1 MQITLQPEALTPETG
16 SLAYQLFAVDKL
28 AEFAAIGLPQPQAEA
43 LVQMQ
48 WRGRTLTYANQY
60 PGAEDWTISLEDGTP
75 IGRYL
80 LQKTPQGLRMVD
92 FAILPEWRGQ
102 GIGTQVLQQ
111 LIHNTATNG
120 AVFSLR
126 VEKNNRALNLYKRLG
141 FTIVSSDEI
150 SFEMEWKP
158 ERPAAGVSTSDAQP
172 ATETLKPEAHITLE
186 SGETLDRTVVLDRI
200 FAFLRGI
207 GLKIH
212 LAELPEKTFL
222 PGIQIVANGLNV
234 DIDALLYPGDLLHEA
249 GHLAVMPPENRRLE
263 APPTGDAAEEIA
275 AIAWSYAAVLHLGL
289 PPEVVFHP
297 HGYRGNGNNLAHGFA
312 TGNRPGLPMLWWMGL
327 TTQPTTT
334 TPSIYPKMLRWVREA
349 PTPADTSDELV
360 LSSTGQ

>member
-1 MQITLQPEALTPETG
+1 MQITLQPEALTPEAD
-16 SLAYQLFAVDKL
+16 SLAYRLFALDKL

-80 LQKTPQGLRMVD
+80 LQKTPQGSRMVD

-102 GIGTQVLQQ
+102 GIGTQVLQK
-111 LIHNTATNG
+111 LIHSTATNG

-126 VEKNNRALNLYKRLG
+126 VEKNNRALYLYKRLG
-141 FTIVSSDEI
+141 LTIISSDEI

-158 ERPAAGVSTSDAQP
+158 ERTATTSPTSDAQP
-172 ATETLKPEAHITLE
+172 STENLKPEAHITLE
-186 SGETLDRTVVLDRI
+186 SGDTLDRTFVLDRI
-200 FAFLRGI
+200 FAFLREI
-207 GLKIH
+207 GFNIH
-212 LAELPEKTFL
+212 LAELPGKTFL

-249 GHLAVMPPENRRLE
+249 GHLAVMPPENRRLDV
-263 APPTGDAAEEIA
+263 PPTGDAAEEIA
-275 AIAWSYAAVLHLGL
+275 AIAWSYAAIVYLDL

-297 HGYRGNGNNLAHGFA
+297 QGYRGNSNTLAHGFA
-312 TGNRPGLPMLWWMGL
+312 TGNRPGLPLLWWMGL
-327 TTQPTTT
+327 TTQPTPE
-334 TPSIYPKMLRWVREA
+334 TPSIYPKMLRWVRQTTSPIETE
-349 PTPADTSDELV
+349 TPQEL
-360 LSSTGQ
+360 LRQ

>member
-75 IGRYL
+75 VGRYL
-80 LQKTPQGLRMVD
+80 LQKTPQGVRMVD
-92 FAILPEWRGQ
+92 FAILPGWRGQ

-111 LIHNTATNG
+111 LIQSTAATESI
-120 AVFSLR
+120 FSLR
-126 VEKNNRALNLYKRLG
+126 VEKNNRALYLYKRLG
-141 FTIVSSDEI
+141 LTIISSDEI

-158 ERPAAGVSTSDAQP
+158 ERSATTTSTSDAQP
-172 ATETLKPEAHITLE
+172 GTENLKPEAHITLE
-186 SGETLDRTVVLDRI
+186 SGETLDRTFVLDRI
-200 FAFLRGI
+200 FAFLREI
-207 GLKIH
+207 GLKVH
-212 LAELPEKTFL
+212 LAELPEDTFI

-234 DIDALLYPGDLLHEA
+234 DVDALLYPGDLLHEA
-249 GHLAVMPPENRRLE
+249 GHLAVMPPEHRNLDV
-263 APPTGDAAEEIA
+263 PSTGDAGEEIA
-275 AIAWSYAAVLHLGL
+275 AIAWSYAAVVHLDL

-297 HGYRGNGNNLAHGFA
+297 HGYRGTSNTLIHGFA
-312 TGNRPGLPMLWWMGL
+312 NGNRPGLPLLWWMGL
-327 TTQPTTT
+327 TTQPTSE
-334 TPSIYPKMLRWVREA
+334 TPSIYPKMLRWVRE
-349 PTPADTSDELV
+349 TTSPVETEPQHEL
-360 LSSTGQ
+360 LHQ

>member
-1 MQITLQPEALTPETG
+1 MQITLQPEALTPEAD
-16 SLAYQLFAVDKL
+16 SLAYRLFAVDKL
-28 AEFAAIGLPQPQAEA
+28 AEFAAIGVPQLQAEE

-75 IGRYL
+75 VGRYL
-80 LQKTPQGLRMVD
+80 LQKTSQSVRMVD
-92 FAILPEWRGQ
+92 FAILPEWRGR
-102 GIGTQVLQQ
+102 GIGTQVLQR
-111 LIHNTATNG
+111 LIQNTATNG
-120 AVFSLR
+120 SIFSLR
-126 VEKNNRALNLYKRLG
+126 VEKNNRALYLYKRLG
-141 FTIVSSDEI
+141 LNIISSDEI

-158 ERPAAGVSTSDAQP
+158 DRIVPTPNANPV
-172 ATETLKPEAHITLE
+172 TENLKPEAHITLE

-200 FAFLRGI
+200 FAFLREI
-207 GLKIH
+207 GFNIH

-360 LSSTGQ
+360 LSSTGL

>member
-1 MQITLQPEALTPETG
+1 MQITLQPDVLTPEAG
-16 SLAYQLFAVDKL
+16 SLAYRLFAVDKL
-28 AEFAAIGLPQPQAEA
+28 AEFAAIGLPQPQADE

-60 PGAEDWTISLEDGTP
+60 HGAEDWTISIDEGTP

-80 LQKTPQGLRMVD
+80 LQKTPQGVRMVD
-92 FAILPEWRGQ
+92 FAILPDWRGQ
-102 GIGTQVLQQ
+102 GIGTQVLQK
-111 LIHNTATNG
+111 LIQSTATNG
-120 AVFSLR
+120 SVFSLR

-158 ERPAAGVSTSDAQP
+158 ERTAVASPISDAQP
-172 ATETLKPEAHITLE
+172 GTENLKPEAQITLE

-200 FAFLRGI
+200 FAFLREI
-207 GLKIH
+207 GFDIH

-222 PGIQIVANGLNV
+222 PGIQLVANGINV

-249 GHLAVMPPENRRLE
+249 GHLAVMLPEHRHLDV
-263 APPTGDAAEEIA
+263 PPTGDPGEEIA
-275 AIAWSYAAVLHLGL
+275 AIAWSYAAILHLGL

-297 HGYRGNGNNLAHGFA
+297 HGYRGNSKTLAHGFA
-312 TGNRPGLPMLWWMGL
+312 TGNRPGLPLLWWMGL
-327 TTQPTTT
+327 TTQPTAT
-334 TPSIYPKMLRWVREA
+334 TPSIYPEMLRWVREA
-349 PTPADTSDELV
+349 PKPADTSDELL
-360 LSSTGQ
+360 LSSTGL

>member
-1 MQITLQPEALTPETG
+1 MQITLQPEALTPEAG
-16 SLAYQLFAVDKL
+16 SLAYRLFALDKL

-48 WRGRTLTYANQY
+48 WSGRTLTYANQY

-75 IGRYL
+75 VGRYL
-80 LQKTPQGLRMVD
+80 LQKTPQSLRMVD
-92 FAILPEWRGQ
+92 FAILPERRGQ

-111 LIHNTATNG
+111 LIQSCATNG
-120 AVFSLR
+120 SVLSLR
-126 VEKNNRALNLYKRLG
+126 VEKNNRALYLYKRLG

-158 ERPAAGVSTSDAQP
+158 KHIAIAPHAIPG
-172 ATETLKPEAHITLE
+172 TEDLKPSAHITLE
-186 SGETLDRTVVLDRI
+186 SGDTLDRTFVLDRI
-200 FAFLRGI
+200 FTFLREI
-207 GLKIH
+207 GFNIH

-263 APPTGDAAEEIA
+263 VPPTGDAAEEIA

-360 LSSTGQ
+360 LSSTGL

>member
-1 MQITLQPEALTPETG
+1 MQITLQPEALTPEAD
-16 SLAYQLFAVDKL
+16 SLAYRLFAVDKL
-28 AEFAAIGLPQPQAEA
+28 AEFAAIGVPQLQAEE

-75 IGRYL
+75 VGRYL
-80 LQKTPQGLRMVD
+80 LQKTSQSVRMVD
-92 FAILPEWRGQ
+92 FAILPEWRGR
-102 GIGTQVLQQ
+102 GIGTQVLQR
-111 LIHNTATNG
+111 LIQNTATNG
-120 AVFSLR
+120 SIFSLR
-126 VEKNNRALNLYKRLG
+126 VEKNNRALYLYKRLG
-141 FTIVSSDEI
+141 LNIISSDEI

-158 ERPAAGVSTSDAQP
+158 ERIV
-172 ATETLKPEAHITLE
+172 ATPDTKSGTENVKPEAHITLE

-200 FAFLRGI
+200 FAFLREI
-207 GLKIH
+207 GLNIH
-212 LAELPEKTFL
+212 LAELPEKTFI
-222 PGIQIVANGLNV
+222 PGIKIVANGLNV

-360 LSSTGQ
+360 LSSTGL

>member
-1 MQITLQPEALTPETG
+1 MQITLQPEALTPEAG
-16 SLAYQLFAVDKL
+16 SLAYRLFAVDKL
-28 AEFAAIGLPQPQAEA
+28 AEFAAIGLPDSQAEA

-60 PGAEDWTISLEDGTP
+60 PGAEDWTLSLEDGTP

-80 LQKTPQGLRMVD
+80 LQKTPPVTRMVD

-102 GIGTQVLQQ
+102 GLGTQVLQQ
-111 LIHNTATNG
+111 LIQSAATNG
-120 AVFSLR
+120 LIFSLR
-126 VEKNNRALNLYKRLG
+126 VEKNNRALYLYKRLG
-141 FTIVSSDEI
+141 FTIVSSDQL

-158 ERPAAGVSTSDAQP
+158 ERTTAIPKADPG
-172 ATETLKPEAHITLE
+172 TENLKPEALITLE
-186 SGETLDRTVVLDRI
+186 SGETLDRSMVLDRI
-200 FAFLRGI
+200 FSFLREI
-207 GLKIH
+207 GFDIH

-222 PGIQIVANGLNV
+222 PGIQLVANGLNV

-249 GHLAVMPPENRRLE
+249 GHLAVMPAENRYLE

-275 AIAWSYAAVLHLGL
+275 AIAWSYAAIVHLGL

-297 HGYRGNGNNLAHGFA
+297 HGYRGQSNTLAHGFA
-312 TGNRPGLPMLWWMGL
+312 TGNCPGLPMLWWMGL
-327 TTQPTTT
+327 TTRPTAT
-334 TPSIYPKMLRWVREA
+334 TPSIYPEMLRWVRES

>member
-1 MQITLQPEALTPETG
+1 MQITLQPEALTPEAD
-16 SLAYQLFAVDKL
+16 SLAYRLFAVDKL
-28 AEFAAIGLPQPQAEA
+28 AEFAAIGVPQLQAEE

-75 IGRYL
+75 VGRYL
-80 LQKTPQGLRMVD
+80 LQKTSQSVRMVD
-92 FAILPEWRGQ
+92 FAILPEWRGR
-102 GIGTQVLQQ
+102 GIGTQVLQR
-111 LIHNTATNG
+111 LIQNTATNG
-120 AVFSLR
+120 SIFSLR
-126 VEKNNRALNLYKRLG
+126 VEKNNRALYLYKRLG
-141 FTIVSSDEI
+141 LNIISSDEI

-158 ERPAAGVSTSDAQP
+158 DRIVPTPNANPV
-172 ATETLKPEAHITLE
+172 TENLKPEAHITLE

-200 FAFLRGI
+200 FAFLREI
-207 GLKIH
+207 GLNIH

-263 APPTGDAAEEIA
+263 VPPTGDAAEEIA

-360 LSSTGQ
+360 LSSTGL

>member
-1 MQITLQPEALTPETG
+1 MQITLQPEALTPEAD
-16 SLAYQLFAVDKL
+16 SLAYRLFAVDKL
-28 AEFAAIGLPQPQAEA
+28 AESAAIGLPQPQAEE

-75 IGRYL
+75 VGRYL

-102 GIGTQVLQQ
+102 GIGTHVLQQ
-111 LIHNTATNG
+111 LIHSTATNG
-120 AVFSLR
+120 SVFSLR
-126 VEKNNRALNLYKRLG
+126 VEKNNRALYLYKRLG
-141 FTIVSSDEI
+141 LTVVSSDEI

-158 ERPAAGVSTSDAQP
+158 ERIAISFPTSNTQSV
-172 ATETLKPEAHITLE
+172 TENLKPEEHITLE
-186 SGETLDRTVVLDRI
+186 SGETLDRPVVLDSI
-200 FAFLRGI
+200 FAFLREI
-207 GLKIH
+207 GLDIH

-222 PGIQIVANGLNV
+222 PGIQLIANGLNV

-249 GHLAVMPPENRRLE
+249 GHLAVMPPETRRLE

-275 AIAWSYAAVLHLGL
+275 AIAWSYAAVIHLGL

-297 HGYRGNGNNLAHGFA
+297 HGYRGNSQTLAHGFA
-312 TGNRPGLPMLWWMGL
+312 TGNCPGLPMLWWMGL
-327 TTQPTTT
+327 TTQPTAT
-334 TPSIYPKMLRWVREA
+334 TPSIYPKMLRWIREA
-349 PTPADTSDELV
+349 PIPADTSDELV

>member
-1 MQITLQPEALTPETG
+1 MQITLQPEALAPEAD
-16 SLAYQLFAVDKL
+16 SLAYRLFAVDKL
-28 AEFAAIGLPQPQAEA
+28 AEFAAIGLPQPQAEE

-92 FAILPEWRGQ
+92 FAILPDWRGQ
-102 GIGTQVLQQ
+102 GIGTQVLQK
-111 LIHNTATNG
+111 LIHSTSTSG

-126 VEKNNRALNLYKRLG
+126 VEKNNRALYLYKRLG
-141 FTIVSSDEI
+141 FAIVSDDEI

-158 ERPAAGVSTSDAQP
+158 EPTAAISPTSDAQP
-172 ATETLKPEAHITLE
+172 STENLKPEAHITLE
-186 SGETLDRTVVLDRI
+186 SGDILDRTVVLDCI
-200 FAFLRGI
+200 FAFLREI
-207 GLKIH
+207 GFNIH

-222 PGIQIVANGLNV
+222 PGIQLIANGLNV

-249 GHLAVMPPENRRLE
+249 GHLAVMLPEHRHLDV
-263 APPTGDAAEEIA
+263 PPTGDAGEEIA
-275 AIAWSYAAVLHLGL
+275 AIAWSYAAVVHLGL

-297 HGYRGNGNNLAHGFA
+297 HGYRGTSNTLAYGFA
-312 TGNRPGLPMLWWMGL
+312 TGNRPGLPLLWWLGL
-327 TTQPTTT
+327 TTQPTPE
-334 TPSIYPKMLRWVREA
+334 TPSIYPKMLRWVRQ
-349 PTPADTSDELV
+349 TTSPIETETQQEL
-360 LSSTGQ
+360 LLHQ